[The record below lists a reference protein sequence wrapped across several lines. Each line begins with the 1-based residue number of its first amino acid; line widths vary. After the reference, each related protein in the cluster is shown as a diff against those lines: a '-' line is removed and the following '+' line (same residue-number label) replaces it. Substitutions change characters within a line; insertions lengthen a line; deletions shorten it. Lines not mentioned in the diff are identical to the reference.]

1 MKSDNANGLFEF
13 TSSQSLSRMVFENSG
28 NVTFDVQRTLG
39 YRGEVTVNWEIFRE
53 NGSRA
58 FDDFI
63 SSSGSLTFADGERE
77 KVDSINHVLDPVHTG
92 PDPHGHH
99 INLKSLNTS
108 MTLKFVII
116 LQNLIKAYHRKSGKS
131 KYDRK
136 VTELDVETT
145 RIRSRVNGVLL
156 SYNQG

>member
-13 TSSQSLSRMVFENSG
+13 TSSQSLSRMVFENTG
-28 NVTFDVQRTLG
+28 NVTFEVQRTLG

-63 SSSGSLTFADGERE
+63 SPSGSLTFADGERE
-77 KVDSINHVLDPVHTG
+77 KVGSINH
-92 PDPHGHH
+92 
-99 INLKSLNTS
+99 
-108 MTLKFVII
+108 
-116 LQNLIKAYHRKSGKS
+116 
-131 KYDRK
+131 
-136 VTELDVETT
+136 
-145 RIRSRVNGVLL
+145 VLL